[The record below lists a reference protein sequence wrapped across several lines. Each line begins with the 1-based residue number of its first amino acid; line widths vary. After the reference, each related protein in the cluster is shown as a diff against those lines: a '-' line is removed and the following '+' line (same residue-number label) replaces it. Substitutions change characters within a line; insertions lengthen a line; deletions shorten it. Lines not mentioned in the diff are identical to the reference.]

1 MNGDARSTASA
12 MKLAGIVVACVGIAA
27 VGVVLW
33 IFRRAIGLERAWDL
47 GDFWVL
53 GVLASFAA
61 LCVWWGWQLF
71 RQAPDATAEPAA
83 IPAAPAPQ
91 PATPAPSRRVMVSHG
106 FSATGVILLIL
117 SVLLPAE
124 WHPVVLL
131 FVGLACLIV
140 SHALTPCE
148 ERMEKL
154 RKARSSMRQL

>member
-1 MNGDARSTASA
+1 MTGELRSAASA
-12 MKLAGIVVACVGIAA
+12 MKLAGVIVACIGLAA
-27 VGVVLW
+27 FAVVLW
-33 IFRRAIGLERAWDL
+33 ILRRAIGLERAWDI

-53 GVLASFAA
+53 GVLALFAA
-61 LCVWWGWQLF
+61 ACAWWGWQLF
-71 RQAPDATAEPAA
+71 RRAPVNTPEPVAIAA
-83 IPAAPAPQ
+83 AAAPEA
-91 PATPAPSRRVMVSHG
+91 ATPPPRRVTVSHG

-131 FVGLACLIV
+131 FVGLACLVV

>member
-1 MNGDARSTASA
+1 
-12 MKLAGIVVACVGIAA
+12 MKLAGVIVVCIGLAA
-27 VGVVLW
+27 FAVVLW
-33 IFRRAIGLERAWDL
+33 ILRRAMGLERAWDI

-53 GVLASFAA
+53 GVLALFAA
-61 LCVWWGWQLF
+61 ACAWWGWQLF
-71 RQAPDATAEPAA
+71 RRAPAALSEPAA
-83 IPAAPAPQ
+83 EAIAVAPAPEAG
-91 PATPAPSRRVMVSHG
+91 PASPAPSRRVTLSHG

-131 FVGLACLIV
+131 FVGLACLVV

-154 RKARSSMRQL
+154 RKARASMRQL

>member
-1 MNGDARSTASA
+1 MTGEARSAASA
-12 MKLAGIVVACVGIAA
+12 TKLAGVIVVCIGLAA
-27 VGVVLW
+27 FAVVLW
-33 IFRRAIGLERAWDL
+33 VLRRAMGLERAWDI

-53 GVLASFAA
+53 GVLALFAA
-61 LCVWWGWQLF
+61 ACAWWGWQLF
-71 RQAPDATAEPAA
+71 RRAPASMPEPGA
-83 IPAAPAPQ
+83 IAAAPAPEA
-91 PATPAPSRRVMVSHG
+91 ATPPPPRRVTVSHG

-117 SVLLPAE
+117 AVLLPAE

-131 FVGLACLIV
+131 FVGLACLVV